1 MKTVLIN
8 ENSLDK
14 CRNSAC
20 LQDIRNS
27 ACLEY
32 ICSKPVLPQEY
43 SIAVPGASI
52 CRNLLVFKVCSVPG
66 WRELILWFSFYHRLF
81 TCLCYDFDIRKGNS
95 GIFHRSL

>member
-1 MKTVLIN
+1 MQEQRVFTGHQEQCVFRVHML
-8 ENSLDK
+8 
-14 CRNSAC
+14 
-20 LQDIRNS
+20 
-27 ACLEY
+27 
-32 ICSKPVLPQEY
+32 KPVLPQEY

-66 WRELILWFSFYHRLF
+66 RRELILWFSFYHRLF